1 MALSQFSREGGSRM
15 GDRKRHDGVEPGR
28 TLDVEEVFF
37 DFEGT
42 LVDFQWKL
50 EPAVEECLAA
60 LEAIGFQRKW
70 YGPAPNYASI
80 YNDTLRFSLEGRGQT
95 AAYGVMDII
104 DAIYDKY
111 DADAQTR
118 WSLYPETLDMLS
130 ELREHGF
137 QMGLISNI
145 GKKSLSTAINRLG
158 LSERL
163 AVVISRDDVE
173 QLKPDAGGLLQAA
186 AELRVDPTHVI
197 FIGDSRKD
205 VDAARRAGMLAGFI
219 AGGEEAPQTMLENP
233 ADIQINRLSELPLRL
248 MRMTFP
254 SVG

>member
-1 MALSQFSREGGSRM
+1 M

-118 WSLYPETLDMLS
+118 WSLYPDTLATLAALHDK
-130 ELREHGF
+130 GF
-137 QMGLISNI
+137 QLGLISNV
-145 GKKSLSTAINRLG
+145 GKKSLSAAMDRLG

-163 AVVISRDDVE
+163 AVVISRDEVE
-173 QLKPDAGGLLQAA
+173 KLKPDAGGLLQAA
-186 AELRVDPTHVI
+186 AALKVDPAHVI
-197 FIGDSRKD
+197 FVGDSRKD
-205 VDAARRAGMLAGFI
+205 VDAARHAGMLAGFI
-219 AGGEEAPQTMLENP
+219 AGGEETPQTMLENP
-233 ADIQINRLSELPLRL
+233 ADIQINSLSELPPRLR
-248 MRMTFP
+248 RRRSATT
-254 SVG
+254 G